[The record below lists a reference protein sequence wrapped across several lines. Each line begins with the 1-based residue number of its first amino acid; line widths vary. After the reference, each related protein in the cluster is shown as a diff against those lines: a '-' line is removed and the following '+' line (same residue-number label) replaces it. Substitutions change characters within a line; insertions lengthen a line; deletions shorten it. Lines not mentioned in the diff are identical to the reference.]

1 MAAKVQSVFNSGCQG
16 KISKEV
22 GIWSAS
28 VRYIRVA
35 IKDVLLLAERVG
47 LCSGRLAQKYNVGF
61 QKISLEI

>member
-1 MAAKVQSVFNSGCQG
+1 M
-16 KISKEV
+16 EV

-47 LCSGRLAQKYNVGF
+47 LFSGRLAQEYNIGF
-61 QKISLEI
+61 QKISLEIYDREVQN